1 MSRVAVLGLGTMG
14 APIAGHLAAAGHS
27 VQAWNRGTHRT
38 APAGT
43 TQHTSL
49 TDALTGADAVVLSV
63 SDTPDVE
70 ALLLGAPGQPGA
82 IDLLKSGAII
92 IDTSTI
98 APRATREMGELL
110 AKKGILMV
118 DAPVSGGSEGAQK
131 GTLTVFLG
139 GTQAAVSA
147 ALPYIETFAKT
158 ITHLGPLG
166 SGQVGKA
173 VNQIVISG
181 TYLSLAEGILVGQK
195 AGLDPQTL
203 VTALS
208 GGSARSWALENRWE
222 RMANDTYPLGFK
234 VALHRKDLGIAI
246 GLADELNVPVPTAM
260 LVAHLE
266 DELIQTGHGD
276 EDLSAL
282 ARRLRDIA
290 NEIDPA

>member
-1 MSRVAVLGLGTMG
+1 
-14 APIAGHLAAAGHS
+14 

-266 DELIQTGHGD
+266 DELIKTGHGG

-290 NEIDPA
+290 DELDPA